1 MDKSYLPELF
11 ESSIYDEWLKNNY
24 FNTNPDNRVAFSM
37 VMPPPNVTGKAHVGH
52 ALNDTLQDII
62 IRRKRMQGFNALWVP
77 GTDHAAIATEQVLV
91 KDLKR
96 NGLTKDMV
104 GREDFL
110 RRGWDWYRNY
120 THVIC
125 DQIKKLGV
133 SCDWN
138 RLAFTMDDNLNHAV
152 RHVFCQ
158 YYNEGLIYKGK
169 RVVNYCPSCKTS
181 ISDNENVHINQ
192 NTFLWHIRYPFAD
205 GSGEVICATTRPET
219 IFGDTAVAV
228 NPNDPRFKDK
238 IGKELI
244 LPLVN
249 KKIKLIGDEYC
260 EMEFGTGAVKITP
273 AHDPNDYEVGLR
285 HNLEVVTCIDD
296 DGKLTEIAG
305 KFAGM
310 DRIKARPFIEKA
322 LEEGGYLVKKEKYK
336 NQVGTC
342 ERCGSFTEPKISMQW
357 FVKMD
362 KLVKP
367 AIEAV
372 KKGELKFHPK
382 RYEKTYLNWLENI
395 QDWCISRQI
404 WLGHRIPV
412 YTCENGHTFASEEE
426 PTKCPHCHNEKLTQE
441 EDVLDTWFSSALWPF
456 STLGY
461 PKETDDLKYY
471 YPTSALVTAYDIITF
486 WVSKMVV
493 SGLKFMGKVP
503 FKDVVV
509 HGLVKDIKGVKMSKH
524 LGNGIDPIDMI
535 EKYGADA
542 LRLSLINGMSMGG
555 DVKYSEEKAKDAKI
569 FINKLYNASK
579 FVLQNVQDIKIK
591 SLDTFDL
598 KDKDK
603 WILSN
608 LDKLIK
614 TVNKNLD
621 NYAFSNAVINL
632 IEFTI
637 SKFCDYYIEISKV
650 DLYGDNEKAKER
662 TQNVLYFVLVNLLKL
677 FHPFIPFVTEYIY
690 KNIPEHEKTIM
701 LSSYPQK
708 LKLKSLVND
717 FDKIIEIIKSIR
729 NARAEAGVPDN
740 KRTSIY
746 FMTDEEDFVLKQNLA
761 EIARLAGGINCEI
774 ISSEPLERT
783 MKIISGETK
792 IYIPMGQ
799 LIDSKKE
806 KETLDKA
813 IENIKFEIARSEK
826 MLSNQGFV
834 AKAPKE
840 LVENEQI
847 KLENNRNTYQKLLT
861 ERAKLED

>member
-1 MDKSYLPELF
+1 M
-11 ESSIYDEWLKNNY
+11 
-24 FNTNPDNRVAFSM
+24 
-37 VMPPPNVTGKAHVGH
+37 
-52 ALNDTLQDII
+52 
-62 IRRKRMQGFNALWVP
+62 
-77 GTDHAAIATEQVLV
+77 
-91 KDLKR
+91 
-96 NGLTKDMV
+96 
-104 GREDFL
+104 
-110 RRGWDWYRNY
+110 
-120 THVIC
+120 
-125 DQIKKLGV
+125 
-133 SCDWN
+133 
-138 RLAFTMDDNLNHAV
+138 
-152 RHVFCQ
+152 
-158 YYNEGLIYKGK
+158 
-169 RVVNYCPSCKTS
+169 
-181 ISDNENVHINQ
+181 
-192 NTFLWHIRYPFAD
+192 
-205 GSGEVICATTRPET
+205 
-219 IFGDTAVAV
+219 
-228 NPNDPRFKDK
+228 
-238 IGKELI
+238 
-244 LPLVN
+244 
-249 KKIKLIGDEYC
+249 
-260 EMEFGTGAVKITP
+260 
-273 AHDPNDYEVGLR
+273 
-285 HNLEVVTCIDD
+285 
-296 DGKLTEIAG
+296 
-305 KFAGM
+305 
-310 DRIKARPFIEKA
+310 
-322 LEEGGYLVKKEKYK
+322 
-336 NQVGTC
+336 
-342 ERCGSFTEPKISMQW
+342 
-357 FVKMD
+357 
-362 KLVKP
+362 
-367 AIEAV
+367 
-372 KKGELKFHPK
+372 
-382 RYEKTYLNWLENI
+382 
-395 QDWCISRQI
+395 
-404 WLGHRIPV
+404 
-412 YTCENGHTFASEEE
+412 
-426 PTKCPHCHNEKLTQE
+426 
-441 EDVLDTWFSSALWPF
+441 
-456 STLGY
+456 
-461 PKETDDLKYY
+461 KYY

-729 NARAEAGVPDN
+729 NARAEAGVSDN